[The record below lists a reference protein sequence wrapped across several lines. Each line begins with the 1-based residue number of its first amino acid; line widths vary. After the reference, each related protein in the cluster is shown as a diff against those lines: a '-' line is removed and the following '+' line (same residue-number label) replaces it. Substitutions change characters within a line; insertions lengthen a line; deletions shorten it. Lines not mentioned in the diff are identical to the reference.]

1 MIEKLQCHC
10 LPMDGANP
18 RDIVTLQVK
27 NINEQQVDDD
37 SYRVILDENPPGKFT
52 MNSAEGCIRAKTM
65 PTNKVEFVCIGR

>member
-1 MIEKLQCHC
+1 M
-10 LPMDGANP
+10 
-18 RDIVTLQVK
+18 TLQVK